1 MSRILYWALTV
12 LCIAVAVHVGLVIFW
27 PRHEMN
33 QRIDLASATNGV
45 NALTVGGPNAG
56 SILGYHAGDAAY
68 AFCPFDLKDG
78 KLVFDALMPAT
89 LWSLT
94 IYSAHG
100 NNLYS
105 VNSRQAGVD
114 NFQIGV
120 KKAPDFLTQI
130 TADAENGPINDG
142 WQVET
147 SEDRG
152 LIVVW
157 AAISEPFQ
165 RSAIE
170 KDLARSTCRIAAN

>member
-1 MSRILYWALTV
+1 M
-12 LCIAVAVHVGLVIFW
+12 
-27 PRHEMN
+27 
-33 QRIDLASATNGV
+33 
-45 NALTVGGPNAG
+45 
-56 SILGYHAGDAAY
+56 
-68 AFCPFDLKDG
+68 
-78 KLVFDALMPAT
+78 FDALMPAT

-105 VNSRQAGVD
+105 VNSRKPVD

-120 KKAPDFLTQI
+120 KKAPDFTQI